1 MQSKNNIV
9 SINADE
15 ALQRLYS
22 IQGAKIPQELDIQSF
37 MNTLDSIV
45 NKDNFIAH
53 LQKKNDSQ
61 NRLAYLNLVEPT
73 LNKWD
78 LKLTSGDRT
87 DLIKVFNDGKNFFT
101 LLITAENN
109 KRLIT
114 FLPKAREDYIANKIK
129 NADHIQTFISRASK
143 ENEWTRNANPTTKQE
158 ISKDIESKSTQ
169 EIEKKERMHRGV
181 YSVYYDDIMI
191 DFVKKY
197 DPDDD
202 LWFMKH
208 AKLEYSDNGE
218 EVYAALKHFNE
229 VRDNVSTTYDD
240 YVAATEKVKNSLNRA
255 ALDIIDDFKATDEA
269 LEAIEKI
276 QTKLLDDYPQTNKN
290 ISINTRLE
298 KDSMQIESK
307 STQEPV
313 TQKETQENTQAINQS
328 EGIREQNQ
336 HLHLENLDTTRF
348 FETIN
353 NMQGKNL
360 SKKDKIQLFDSFTSA
375 LQSRQD
381 LIIDEIER
389 ILKHANKSGDRK
401 HKDFSDLD
409 EYAMKEIFFKLKN
422 KDLYDDYESILKDL
436 KANKDIDWDKSIF
449 KEFQNTEKGIALSN
463 NKISSGV
470 AEDFAKSLKEWELD
484 NNHIVNKFK
493 DTIQSQNTKDTHA
506 NTKQDTNTTNH
517 TEKETSTKESHTDN
531 QHEATQRES
540 GADTKWATSRTSNNP
555 QENKDTETT
564 LKRDN
569 GISDEYSPSTKEMAQ
584 SGNEKTHEKRD
595 IRDDSSHS
603 SSDIETNANISRD
616 TQGHNAGIRL
626 DETDNKRY
634 KHDGNDD
641 RDNSRTRIH
650 RNVSLKKK
658 GKKDSNTNTESKVA
672 TQDIDTQSTPQV
684 KPKKLTDKEIID
696 NFLKEYDNHEY
707 GSKEISL
714 IKNIDKPENLMYIAK
729 AIKDFN
735 EARTLQDDILKID
748 TKAIADAGVL
758 TLEERQQLGRGM
770 GDLLPTLKEAFHYL
784 HKAPYPAEIY
794 KISNIKKRKEVKK
807 AYNLVQEKGLHRFDY
822 PQTNKDVSL
831 NAQHDKET
839 PKTTKEII
847 KEAKA
852 SGKSVRETQELIDKN
867 KATETFTDSYGKT
880 HEIPKDIADNW
891 KNTFN
896 LKSLDE
902 AYIPNF
908 TPEVKQALDSI
919 LQGEDIKLS
928 AGSLVKLIQRDRLEF
943 LPYIKD
949 TLESPQ
955 VVVRQVDG
963 ALIFAKDFRDDKL
976 GKFFASVSKND
987 NGEWVISS
995 NAPKNLNNLQN
1006 KIKEGGEVLYSDLPE
1021 LPIIAKPELPAKA
1034 LNSEANADNIIPQ
1047 KPKPKQSPKELD
1059 NIESDSNPAGILN
1072 PEELATLN
1080 KEFKLG
1086 EIQDLKGQKALYDA
1100 NIESLS
1106 LLDDILKSGRVATDD
1121 EKKILSNF
1129 RGFGKASNELY
1140 QVIKEKG
1147 ERLDSLNKLL
1157 ESLSESVGAKIDADY
1172 LFRRAGDAYY
1182 TPTPIV
1188 ESMVKLAK
1196 DLGLN
1201 NNHVI
1206 LEPSSGSG
1214 RFLGQF
1220 HSNANVVGIELDP
1233 FTAKLSQTIYPYF
1246 KIDNAGFQNSKFAKD
1261 DFYDLVIGNP
1271 PYSNFTIRDEAFS
1284 ASAHNY
1290 FMKRGIDKL
1299 RVGGISIQIVTKSFM
1314 DSSNDLVRKEIA
1326 KNAKFLGGVRL
1337 PNNAFKDASVTTDI
1351 LVFKKVSAAE
1361 AKKLDNSWI
1370 ETTELNGIPVS
1381 KYFVDNP
1388 QNVLGEMKVGK
1399 GQFGDIVHVINKEGI
1414 DFSNFD
1420 LMPYLNKKYDF
1431 DTLRLK
1437 DNNTHSLKDLESE
1450 VKTTQ
1455 DITDS
1460 QMGAVRY
1467 DKEQDKFIKNDG
1479 GSDDEL
1485 DLKEYLQSLEVTW
1498 KPETIEKRIA
1508 EYKEL
1513 APKISELQS
1522 TLKSLQKAELDSE
1535 ASNETIS
1542 ALRQKLNSDYEAVV
1556 GKNGSFYTKDKK
1568 VSPRFKLFEM
1578 VDDTSFEI
1586 FALEKA
1592 PLVKNNKVVG
1602 AERADIFTKRVS
1614 YPYVR
1619 PQSADNLHDAMHI
1632 SLNETGYND
1641 YQRIADLLG
1650 SDVDSVKKEFLD
1662 KKLEYLD
1669 HNGERLNKDIFL
1681 SGDVKTRLESFHDEY
1696 GLPKF
1701 SDDETIAHYQKIAYE
1716 DLKNVIPDDI
1726 EVPHIEI
1733 PLGAN
1738 WLDKNITDSFL
1749 SEIVGLDYLNTNYI
1763 HGAGWKV
1770 NFDGLKDRDFMIA
1783 TGKDFKAN
1791 TGVEYINGIDYIED
1805 MLNNKTLV
1813 VQKTIKGDKDKT
1825 IIYRDPIATQS
1836 LEALK
1841 KQLKREFK
1849 QYILDNDNF
1858 SEIAQKQYNDTFNR
1872 EVARKYDGSH
1882 LKLHGANSDIELRK
1896 HQKNAVFRFFQEL
1909 SSLLAHDV
1917 GTGKSYTMIASAIEG
1932 KRLKVHNK
1940 PMIVLPNHVAPQIA
1954 AEARRLYPNANIKLI
1969 QAVSRKDKNRQLA
1982 SLKNNSHDIIIT
1994 TYTAF
1999 TNMNVAPSAFKDYI
2013 NMEVEHL
2020 KNIYYQLEKSGEAS
2034 KRELNSIANR
2044 IEKAEERA
2052 TNYAKSVANDKQNV
2066 FFEDLGIDTLM
2077 FDEAHYL
2084 KNLPIFTAQRNVRG
2098 IGSADSQRAIDA
2110 FMKISQMRDLPNNRV
2125 LFATGT
2131 PITNFIS
2138 DIFTMQRFLGSK
2150 DLEAKGIDVFD
2161 EWCKMFAGASSEFEM
2176 KATGEY
2182 KLTSRLR
2189 DFSNLP
2195 ELKAMYYKFADLVTK
2210 EDMQKAIL
2218 EEGGKIIEPKV
2229 RRIPV
2234 VLKRN
2239 QAQIDFMESVKKRA
2253 KVLQENPQAAME
2265 KGGDNML
2272 KIISDSNKA
2281 SIDMRLIDSS
2291 YKRDENGKISAA
2303 ANNILEVYNDFNEHK
2318 GTQLVFLDT
2327 SVPKKAVKP
2336 ETLEKWQKELERIDS
2351 VIQNQSHNLS
2361 DNQLEKLRDKASDLE
2376 SKIARGSDGFSAYN
2390 DLKDLLIEKGI
2401 KENEVAFVHDFEG
2414 IKKET
2419 LSQKINSGEIRVLI
2433 GSTSKMGAGS
2443 NFQERLAAIHHLDLD
2458 WTPANM
2464 EQREGRI
2471 IRQGNR
2477 LMDLVPDFEA
2487 RIYTYV
2493 TEQMSDSLMLQTL
2506 EQKTK
2511 IIKQIQDPNLKTRVI
2526 EDISEDNLHG
2536 RLKAMTSPNA
2546 EQEVEAMNI
2555 VKSIDEV
2562 ENAISTHDLILKNNH
2577 NKIENANKLESS
2589 MQKDINTLEAF
2600 KKQTQDNTTISFGK
2614 EKVNFAKD
2622 NKAKTSK
2629 DNKTDTPK
2637 ATKDKDKKKEKEKS
2651 PETLA
2656 NEKLNAIIQD
2666 FAKSSDNIKVIC
2678 EYRGLNILAKKGYS
2692 GMIDFYLGKDLNES
2706 LSISTR
2712 LDVRDAAYTDKN
2724 YMQRFHNGYNKLI
2737 SDDYIKELQGQIQ
2750 KAKDTREKA
2759 KKAYEKEIANKES
2772 VAELR
2777 NSLNEMLVRQ
2787 AELHSFLGRASDSEI
2802 ERLKA
2807 IYGDDFEDIVKGKFS
2822 KESEN
2827 KALDNNTANNIAEND
2842 LEQTLES
2849 TMQKFNYDERKA
2861 KDLLEWHKDSSPLT
2875 KDENGLPKVFYHG
2888 SGAEFE
2894 VFEKEKD
2901 RSGLGFW
2908 FALDKDYAK
2917 EKARFRGINGGI
2929 LYEVF
2934 LHVKK
2939 PLDLRRANKD
2949 YPADIKNEL
2958 TEKGLNL
2965 NSYDTQSREAQD
2977 FLRSKGY
2984 DGIILDVDSSDF
2996 FVVFDSNQIK
3006 HIDNKGSYTDTKGN
3020 ITKTKP
3026 KNKESTHTYFNDK
3039 SPNIMYAN
3047 PKHLGAGILSG
3058 SAAGIETDENGNIV
3072 GFNPQNFVLGLIGG
3086 SVASK
3091 AISKL
3096 YNNESTQRYA
3106 TLAIKSIQ
3114 QDYKSLSENN
3124 PAMFAKIM
3132 QKFNPRDFLKGKKE
3146 INSLSNEIFNKE
3158 LAKAI
3163 ESALQNGKV
3172 ETMPQAEFRNKEEFA
3187 KIFDSISGKYGIIE
3201 TPYKE
3206 VKADIKSAWKHFT
3219 YNTHNTDR
3227 ENIKG
3232 GFFKTFKDPL
3242 FIVEQAREGQSS
3254 PSVYFYKPFYDNDK
3268 KLMNLFGIGIDSVG
3282 NIDFKTYYFDKKEN
3296 RLKEMLMS
3304 DKIKI
3309 VYMQENP

>member
-1 MQSKNNIV
+1 MPRYDSFEEVLQTNLTSNLHGLALKDRIDEIGEKLSKELIQKHKKQPPTKEE
-9 SINADE
+9 IQE
-15 ALQRLYS
+15 ALNVIKKVFKVRSQDDYMYYK
-22 IQGAKIPQELDIQSF
+22 QGFGKREFNKNQINDIKDAYAFRKVIEYDKTWGSREYYDK
-37 MNTLDSIV
+37 TLD
-45 NKDNFIAH
+45 N
-53 LQKKNDSQ
+53 
-61 NRLAYLNLVEPT
+61 AYAT
-73 LNKWD
+73 LD
-78 LKLTSGDRT
+78 
-87 DLIKVFNDGKNFFT
+87 KVDKAKEF
-101 LLITAENN
+101 NN
-109 KRLIT
+109 KGIFHTDEYSKMRDEHSQAIT
-114 FLPKAREDYIANKIK
+114 E
-129 NADHIQTFISRASK
+129 ISRKMEAY
-143 ENEWTRNANPTTKQE
+143 N
-158 ISKDIESKSTQ
+158 
-169 EIEKKERMHRGV
+169 
-181 YSVYYDDIMI
+181 
-191 DFVKKY
+191 
-197 DPDDD
+197 
-202 LWFMKH
+202 
-208 AKLEYSDNGE
+208 
-218 EVYAALKHFNE
+218 
-229 VRDNVSTTYDD
+229 
-240 YVAATEKVKNSLNRA
+240 EKVKER
-255 ALDIIDDFKATDEA
+255 FKTY
-269 LEAIEKI
+269 LE
-276 QTKLLDDYPQTNKN
+276 TL
-290 ISINTRLE
+290 
-298 KDSMQIESK
+298 
-307 STQEPV
+307 
-313 TQKETQENTQAINQS
+313 
-328 EGIREQNQ
+328 
-336 HLHLENLDTTRF
+336 
-348 FETIN
+348 
-353 NMQGKNL
+353 
-360 SKKDKIQLFDSFTSA
+360 
-375 LQSRQD
+375 
-381 LIIDEIER
+381 
-389 ILKHANKSGDRK
+389 
-401 HKDFSDLD
+401 
-409 EYAMKEIFFKLKN
+409 
-422 KDLYDDYESILKDL
+422 
-436 KANKDIDWDKSIF
+436 
-449 KEFQNTEKGIALSN
+449 
-463 NKISSGV
+463 
-470 AEDFAKSLKEWELD
+470 
-484 NNHIVNKFK
+484 
-493 DTIQSQNTKDTHA
+493 
-506 NTKQDTNTTNH
+506 TNT
-517 TEKETSTKESHTDN
+517 
-531 QHEATQRES
+531 
-540 GADTKWATSRTSNNP
+540 
-555 QENKDTETT
+555 
-564 LKRDN
+564 
-569 GISDEYSPSTKEMAQ
+569 
-584 SGNEKTHEKRD
+584 
-595 IRDDSSHS
+595 
-603 SSDIETNANISRD
+603 
-616 TQGHNAGIRL
+616 
-626 DETDNKRY
+626 
-634 KHDGNDD
+634 
-641 RDNSRTRIH
+641 
-650 RNVSLKKK
+650 
-658 GKKDSNTNTESKVA
+658 
-672 TQDIDTQSTPQV
+672 
-684 KPKKLTDKEIID
+684 
-696 NFLKEYDNHEY
+696 
-707 GSKEISL
+707 
-714 IKNIDKPENLMYIAK
+714 
-729 AIKDFN
+729 
-735 EARTLQDDILKID
+735 
-748 TKAIADAGVL
+748 
-758 TLEERQQLGRGM
+758 
-770 GDLLPTLKEAFHYL
+770 
-784 HKAPYPAEIY
+784 
-794 KISNIKKRKEVKK
+794 
-807 AYNLVQEKGLHRFDY
+807 
-822 PQTNKDVSL
+822 QTNKDVSL
-831 NAQHDKET
+831 NAQHDKEIPANTHDKET

-852 SGKSVRETQELIDKN
+852 SGKSAKETKKLVQKN
-867 KATETFTDSYGKT
+867 KELSKKVTSKLSKDELDNLPIATQDELRGFLESVEKKEYQNAPDVLK
-880 HEIPKDIADNW
+880 IATLNDE
-891 KNTFN
+891 
-896 LKSLDE
+896 LKSLLNHNNN
-902 AYIPNF
+902 ANVFITKSTAGHISQNRKGQYN
-908 TPEVKQALDSI
+908 QALRM
-919 LQGEDIKLS
+919 EEKLEIPQIVNEAKTAYTGGGDGFVVPFADKINTDKINLIVLNS
-928 AGSLVKLIQRDRLEF
+928 DEKGNFLITTKKVNTNDFNEGVYKEARAGVE
-943 LPYIKD
+943 PA
-949 TLESPQ
+949 TTT
-955 VVVRQVDG
+955 
-963 ALIFAKDFRDDKL
+963 
-976 GKFFASVSKND
+976 
-987 NGEWVISS
+987 
-995 NAPKNLNNLQN
+995 LQN
-1006 KIKEGGEVLYSDLPE
+1006 AEQKPTEAISL
-1021 LPIIAKPELPAKA
+1021 AKPNPTTKA
-1034 LNSEANADNIIPQ
+1034 EKSQ
-1047 KPKPKQSPKELD
+1047 KPKEKQSPKELE

-1121 EKKILSNF
+1121 EKRILSNF

-1271 PYSNFTIRDEAFS
+1271 PYSNFTIRDDNFS

-1361 AKKLDNSWI
+1361 AKKLDNSWV

-1522 TLKSLQKAELDSE
+1522 TLKTLQKAELDSE

-1568 VSPRFKLFEM
+1568 VSPGFKLFEM

-1619 PQSADNLHDAMHI
+1619 PQSADNLADAMHI

-1836 LEALK
+1836 LESLK

-1849 QYILDNDNF
+1849 QYILDNDSF

-1969 QAVSRKDKNRQLA
+1969 QAVSRKDKNRALA

-1999 TNMNVAPSAFKDYI
+1999 TNMNVAPSAFKDYVQK
-2013 NMEVEHL
+2013 EVKFL
-2020 KNIYYQLEKSGEAS
+2020 KQIQKKLKEDGNAS
-2034 KRELNSIANR
+2034 KREVNSIENR

-2098 IGSADSQRAIDA
+2098 IGQADSQRAIDA
-2110 FMKISQMRDLPNNRV
+2110 FIKISQMRDLPNNRV

-2189 DFSNLP
+2189 GFSNLP

-2291 YKRDENGKISAA
+2291 YTRDENGKISAA

-2327 SVPKKAVKP
+2327 SVPKKPIKP
-2336 ETLEKWQKELERIDS
+2336 ETLEKWQKELERLDS

-2511 IIKQIQDPNLKTRVI
+2511 IIKQIQDPNLKTRAI

-2546 EQEVEAMNI
+2546 EQELEAMNI

-2577 NKIENANKLESS
+2577 NKIENANKLE
-2589 MQKDINTLEAF
+2589 I
-2600 KKQTQDNTTISFGK
+2600 
-2614 EKVNFAKD
+2614 
-2622 NKAKTSK
+2622 
-2629 DNKTDTPK
+2629 
-2637 ATKDKDKKKEKEKS
+2637 
-2651 PETLA
+2651 
-2656 NEKLNAIIQD
+2656 
-2666 FAKSSDNIKVIC
+2666 
-2678 EYRGLNILAKKGYS
+2678 
-2692 GMIDFYLGKDLNES
+2692 
-2706 LSISTR
+2706 
-2712 LDVRDAAYTDKN
+2712 
-2724 YMQRFHNGYNKLI
+2724 
-2737 SDDYIKELQGQIQ
+2737 
-2750 KAKDTREKA
+2750 
-2759 KKAYEKEIANKES
+2759 
-2772 VAELR
+2772 
-2777 NSLNEMLVRQ
+2777 
-2787 AELHSFLGRASDSEI
+2787 
-2802 ERLKA
+2802 
-2807 IYGDDFEDIVKGKFS
+2807 
-2822 KESEN
+2822 
-2827 KALDNNTANNIAEND
+2827 
-2842 LEQTLES
+2842 
-2849 TMQKFNYDERKA
+2849 
-2861 KDLLEWHKDSSPLT
+2861 
-2875 KDENGLPKVFYHG
+2875 
-2888 SGAEFE
+2888 
-2894 VFEKEKD
+2894 
-2901 RSGLGFW
+2901 
-2908 FALDKDYAK
+2908 
-2917 EKARFRGINGGI
+2917 
-2929 LYEVF
+2929 
-2934 LHVKK
+2934 
-2939 PLDLRRANKD
+2939 
-2949 YPADIKNEL
+2949 
-2958 TEKGLNL
+2958 
-2965 NSYDTQSREAQD
+2965 
-2977 FLRSKGY
+2977 
-2984 DGIILDVDSSDF
+2984 
-2996 FVVFDSNQIK
+2996 
-3006 HIDNKGSYTDTKGN
+3006 
-3020 ITKTKP
+3020 
-3026 KNKESTHTYFNDK
+3026 
-3039 SPNIMYAN
+3039 
-3047 PKHLGAGILSG
+3047 
-3058 SAAGIETDENGNIV
+3058 
-3072 GFNPQNFVLGLIGG
+3072 
-3086 SVASK
+3086 
-3091 AISKL
+3091 
-3096 YNNESTQRYA
+3096 
-3106 TLAIKSIQ
+3106 
-3114 QDYKSLSENN
+3114 
-3124 PAMFAKIM
+3124 
-3132 QKFNPRDFLKGKKE
+3132 
-3146 INSLSNEIFNKE
+3146 
-3158 LAKAI
+3158 
-3163 ESALQNGKV
+3163 
-3172 ETMPQAEFRNKEEFA
+3172 
-3187 KIFDSISGKYGIIE
+3187 
-3201 TPYKE
+3201 
-3206 VKADIKSAWKHFT
+3206 
-3219 YNTHNTDR
+3219 
-3227 ENIKG
+3227 
-3232 GFFKTFKDPL
+3232 
-3242 FIVEQAREGQSS
+3242 
-3254 PSVYFYKPFYDNDK
+3254 
-3268 KLMNLFGIGIDSVG
+3268 
-3282 NIDFKTYYFDKKEN
+3282 
-3296 RLKEMLMS
+3296 
-3304 DKIKI
+3304 
-3309 VYMQENP
+3309 

>member
-1 MQSKNNIV
+1 
-9 SINADE
+9 
-15 ALQRLYS
+15 
-22 IQGAKIPQELDIQSF
+22 
-37 MNTLDSIV
+37 
-45 NKDNFIAH
+45 
-53 LQKKNDSQ
+53 
-61 NRLAYLNLVEPT
+61 
-73 LNKWD
+73 
-78 LKLTSGDRT
+78 
-87 DLIKVFNDGKNFFT
+87 
-101 LLITAENN
+101 
-109 KRLIT
+109 
-114 FLPKAREDYIANKIK
+114 
-129 NADHIQTFISRASK
+129 
-143 ENEWTRNANPTTKQE
+143 PTTKQE

-229 VRDNVSTTYDD
+229 VRDNVSIKYDD
-240 YVAATEKVKNSLNRA
+240 YVAATEQVKNSLNRA

-269 LEAIEKI
+269 FEAIEKI

-290 ISINTRLE
+290 ISINTKLE

-307 STQEPV
+307 STQESI
-313 TQKETQENTQAINQS
+313 KDNYIQEV
-328 EGIREQNQ
+328 
-336 HLHLENLDTTRF
+336 
-348 FETIN
+348 ETIAKDFN
-353 NMQGKNL
+353 LTDKEAIQGLINLKDEIGKNVNL
-360 SKKDKIQLFDSFTSA
+360 LDSVHDRQNSKRLFDNLFKDYW
-375 LQSRQD
+375 LD
-381 LIIDEIER
+381 FFL
-389 ILKHANKSGDRK
+389 ANQ
-401 HKDFSDLD
+401 
-409 EYAMKEIFFKLKN
+409 
-422 KDLYDDYESILKDL
+422 
-436 KANKDIDWDKSIF
+436 KAYKSI
-449 KEFQNTEKGIALSN
+449 KDPIALKE
-463 NKISSGV
+463 KISDIIFP
-470 AEDFAKSLKEWELD
+470 AIQKD
-484 NNHIVNKFK
+484 NGITPH
-493 DTIQSQNTKDTHA
+493 TKDTHA

-517 TEKETSTKESHTDN
+517 TEKETSTKESYTDN
-531 QHEATQRES
+531 RHEATQRES
-540 GADTKWATSRTSNNP
+540 GADTEWITTRTSNNP

-569 GISDEYSPSTKEMAQ
+569 GISDEYSPSSKEMAQ

-603 SSDIETNANISRD
+603 SSDIEANVNISRD

-641 RDNSRTRIH
+641 RTNSRTRIH

-714 IKNIDKPENLMYIAK
+714 IKNIDKPENLMYIVK

-735 EARTLQDDILKID
+735 EAKTLQDDILKID
-748 TKAIADAGVL
+748 SKAIADAGVL
-758 TLEERQQLGRGM
+758 SLEERQQLGRGM

-794 KISNIKKRKEVKK
+794 KISNIKKRLKEVKK

-822 PQTNKDVSL
+822 PQTNKDVS
-831 NAQHDKET
+831 ATPQHDKEIPANTHEKET
-839 PKTTKEII
+839 PKTTREII

-867 KATETFTDSYGKT
+867 KELETNVKENTYIIPQTTQEIIKEHSKIDFATLANMPHHADDIKQVENLKAERQKLYDELAEIFDKNERHGFLDLVGKLYKTETQALKRFNEIKQDLKEGKGIRNVSNSTFNKDEYITKVGQADALNTEIDYLEVPRSLREKYPKIDKQILANVYKKIERFQRSYKDLEDYFKDVAETKIEHVLNRYPLESWETMRENYKIKDKALAKGRELEYARQQIEALLNVTPIVEFGKNYAEFYRNGSKAIQKLMAEKEGQVAGAFYRKELGDIDLVWGQVEGKGKEAKGWGLAKIIEKHLNAGDFKAFGEGEAGLINAMSEIIDKGKVITQNGVSTIWYKKDENIYKLGISKGFHKKGDNNWIITSYKAEREKDKTFGDALFTDK
-880 HEIPKDIADNW
+880 HP
-891 KNTFN
+891 
-896 LKSLDE
+896 L
-902 AYIPNF
+902 PN
-908 TPEVKQALDSI
+908 
-919 LQGEDIKLS
+919 
-928 AGSLVKLIQRDRLEF
+928 
-943 LPYIKD
+943 
-949 TLESPQ
+949 
-955 VVVRQVDG
+955 
-963 ALIFAKDFRDDKL
+963 
-976 GKFFASVSKND
+976 
-987 NGEWVISS
+987 SS
-995 NAPKNLNNLQN
+995 
-1006 KIKEGGEVLYSDLPE
+1006 D
-1021 LPIIAKPELPAKA
+1021 
-1034 LNSEANADNIIPQ
+1034 IIPQ

-1121 EKKILSNF
+1121 EKRILSNF

-1337 PNNAFKDASVTTDI
+1337 PNNAFKEASVTTDI
-1351 LVFKKVSAAE
+1351 LVFKKVSATE
-1361 AKKLDNSWI
+1361 AKKLDNSWV

-1836 LEALK
+1836 LESLK

-1849 QYILDNDNF
+1849 QYILDNDSF

-1909 SSLLAHDV
+1909 SS
-1917 GTGKSYTMIASAIEG
+1917 
-1932 KRLKVHNK
+1932 
-1940 PMIVLPNHVAPQIA
+1940 
-1954 AEARRLYPNANIKLI
+1954 
-1969 QAVSRKDKNRQLA
+1969 
-1982 SLKNNSHDIIIT
+1982 
-1994 TYTAF
+1994 
-1999 TNMNVAPSAFKDYI
+1999 
-2013 NMEVEHL
+2013 
-2020 KNIYYQLEKSGEAS
+2020 
-2034 KRELNSIANR
+2034 
-2044 IEKAEERA
+2044 
-2052 TNYAKSVANDKQNV
+2052 
-2066 FFEDLGIDTLM
+2066 
-2077 FDEAHYL
+2077 
-2084 KNLPIFTAQRNVRG
+2084 
-2098 IGSADSQRAIDA
+2098 
-2110 FMKISQMRDLPNNRV
+2110 
-2125 LFATGT
+2125 
-2131 PITNFIS
+2131 
-2138 DIFTMQRFLGSK
+2138 
-2150 DLEAKGIDVFD
+2150 
-2161 EWCKMFAGASSEFEM
+2161 
-2176 KATGEY
+2176 
-2182 KLTSRLR
+2182 
-2189 DFSNLP
+2189 
-2195 ELKAMYYKFADLVTK
+2195 
-2210 EDMQKAIL
+2210 
-2218 EEGGKIIEPKV
+2218 
-2229 RRIPV
+2229 
-2234 VLKRN
+2234 
-2239 QAQIDFMESVKKRA
+2239 
-2253 KVLQENPQAAME
+2253 
-2265 KGGDNML
+2265 
-2272 KIISDSNKA
+2272 
-2281 SIDMRLIDSS
+2281 
-2291 YKRDENGKISAA
+2291 
-2303 ANNILEVYNDFNEHK
+2303 
-2318 GTQLVFLDT
+2318 
-2327 SVPKKAVKP
+2327 
-2336 ETLEKWQKELERIDS
+2336 
-2351 VIQNQSHNLS
+2351 
-2361 DNQLEKLRDKASDLE
+2361 
-2376 SKIARGSDGFSAYN
+2376 
-2390 DLKDLLIEKGI
+2390 
-2401 KENEVAFVHDFEG
+2401 
-2414 IKKET
+2414 
-2419 LSQKINSGEIRVLI
+2419 
-2433 GSTSKMGAGS
+2433 
-2443 NFQERLAAIHHLDLD
+2443 
-2458 WTPANM
+2458 
-2464 EQREGRI
+2464 
-2471 IRQGNR
+2471 
-2477 LMDLVPDFEA
+2477 
-2487 RIYTYV
+2487 
-2493 TEQMSDSLMLQTL
+2493 
-2506 EQKTK
+2506 
-2511 IIKQIQDPNLKTRVI
+2511 
-2526 EDISEDNLHG
+2526 
-2536 RLKAMTSPNA
+2536 
-2546 EQEVEAMNI
+2546 
-2555 VKSIDEV
+2555 
-2562 ENAISTHDLILKNNH
+2562 
-2577 NKIENANKLESS
+2577 
-2589 MQKDINTLEAF
+2589 
-2600 KKQTQDNTTISFGK
+2600 
-2614 EKVNFAKD
+2614 
-2622 NKAKTSK
+2622 
-2629 DNKTDTPK
+2629 
-2637 ATKDKDKKKEKEKS
+2637 
-2651 PETLA
+2651 
-2656 NEKLNAIIQD
+2656 
-2666 FAKSSDNIKVIC
+2666 
-2678 EYRGLNILAKKGYS
+2678 
-2692 GMIDFYLGKDLNES
+2692 
-2706 LSISTR
+2706 
-2712 LDVRDAAYTDKN
+2712 
-2724 YMQRFHNGYNKLI
+2724 
-2737 SDDYIKELQGQIQ
+2737 
-2750 KAKDTREKA
+2750 
-2759 KKAYEKEIANKES
+2759 
-2772 VAELR
+2772 
-2777 NSLNEMLVRQ
+2777 
-2787 AELHSFLGRASDSEI
+2787 
-2802 ERLKA
+2802 
-2807 IYGDDFEDIVKGKFS
+2807 
-2822 KESEN
+2822 
-2827 KALDNNTANNIAEND
+2827 
-2842 LEQTLES
+2842 
-2849 TMQKFNYDERKA
+2849 
-2861 KDLLEWHKDSSPLT
+2861 
-2875 KDENGLPKVFYHG
+2875 
-2888 SGAEFE
+2888 
-2894 VFEKEKD
+2894 
-2901 RSGLGFW
+2901 
-2908 FALDKDYAK
+2908 
-2917 EKARFRGINGGI
+2917 
-2929 LYEVF
+2929 
-2934 LHVKK
+2934 
-2939 PLDLRRANKD
+2939 
-2949 YPADIKNEL
+2949 
-2958 TEKGLNL
+2958 
-2965 NSYDTQSREAQD
+2965 
-2977 FLRSKGY
+2977 
-2984 DGIILDVDSSDF
+2984 
-2996 FVVFDSNQIK
+2996 
-3006 HIDNKGSYTDTKGN
+3006 
-3020 ITKTKP
+3020 
-3026 KNKESTHTYFNDK
+3026 
-3039 SPNIMYAN
+3039 
-3047 PKHLGAGILSG
+3047 
-3058 SAAGIETDENGNIV
+3058 
-3072 GFNPQNFVLGLIGG
+3072 
-3086 SVASK
+3086 
-3091 AISKL
+3091 
-3096 YNNESTQRYA
+3096 
-3106 TLAIKSIQ
+3106 
-3114 QDYKSLSENN
+3114 
-3124 PAMFAKIM
+3124 
-3132 QKFNPRDFLKGKKE
+3132 
-3146 INSLSNEIFNKE
+3146 
-3158 LAKAI
+3158 
-3163 ESALQNGKV
+3163 
-3172 ETMPQAEFRNKEEFA
+3172 
-3187 KIFDSISGKYGIIE
+3187 
-3201 TPYKE
+3201 
-3206 VKADIKSAWKHFT
+3206 
-3219 YNTHNTDR
+3219 
-3227 ENIKG
+3227 
-3232 GFFKTFKDPL
+3232 
-3242 FIVEQAREGQSS
+3242 
-3254 PSVYFYKPFYDNDK
+3254 
-3268 KLMNLFGIGIDSVG
+3268 
-3282 NIDFKTYYFDKKEN
+3282 
-3296 RLKEMLMS
+3296 
-3304 DKIKI
+3304 
-3309 VYMQENP
+3309 